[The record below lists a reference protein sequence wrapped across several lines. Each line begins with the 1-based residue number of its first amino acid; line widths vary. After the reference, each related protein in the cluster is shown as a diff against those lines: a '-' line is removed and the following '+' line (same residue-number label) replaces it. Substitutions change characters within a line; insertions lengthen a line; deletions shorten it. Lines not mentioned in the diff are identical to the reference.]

1 MVGTVFYLDIV
12 KTIIYNMNAPSYEY
26 EFTFNIFDG
35 AYLGRGGFYAKTDL
49 FQFTSTEA

>member
-12 KTIIYNMNAPSYEY
+12 KTIIYNMNVPSYEC

-35 AYLGRGGFYAKTDL
+35 AYLGRGGFYAETDL